1 MQNNESISGTASVL
15 WQVEEDQSTGSASA
29 RRGMAYAP
37 TRKREHDVNKKLTI
51 LLADDHELFRDGMNH
66 VLQQLANEV
75 KVLGAENFSY
85 MLQLADQHPEI
96 GLVLMDLGMP
106 GSEGVGSVRTFCLKH
121 PEMPLVVV
129 SGSEQRADIER
140 TMEYGA
146 MGFISKQTSGRV
158 MISALRMVLEGGVYV
173 PPQLLQQVSMGLDQD
188 GGAPDKRTRRTGQC
202 GLTPRQIDV
211 LKLLARGLTNREI
224 AEVLDLAE
232 GTVKIHVAGIFL
244 VLRVNSRMDAVLAG
258 QRLGVLPHAAATAA
272 AARAADAQMDDNP
285 SGGA

>member
-1 MQNNESISGTASVL
+1 MQDNNSLSNAASGF
-15 WQVEEDQSTGSASA
+15 WEVEEDVANAQT
-29 RRGMAYAP
+29 GMAHSP
-37 TRKREHDVNKKLTI
+37 TGRREHTTVNKKLTI

-66 VLQQLANEV
+66 VLQQLADEV
-75 KVLGAENFSY
+75 RVLGAENFSN
-85 MLQLADQHPEI
+85 MLELGDRHPEI

-106 GSEGVGSVRTFCLKH
+106 GSEGVASVRAFCLKH

-173 PPQLLQQVSMGLDQD
+173 PPQLLQQVSMGVDAD
-188 GGAPDKRTRRTGQC
+188 NMPADKRSRRTGQC

-211 LKLLARGLTNREI
+211 LKLLARGMTNREI
-224 AEVLDLAE
+224 SETLKLAE

-244 VLRVNSRMDAVLAG
+244 VLRVNSRMDAVLAA
-258 QRLGVLPHAAATAA
+258 QRLGVLPHAAA
-272 AARAADAQMDDNP
+272 ARADAQTDSSD
-285 SGGA
+285 GA